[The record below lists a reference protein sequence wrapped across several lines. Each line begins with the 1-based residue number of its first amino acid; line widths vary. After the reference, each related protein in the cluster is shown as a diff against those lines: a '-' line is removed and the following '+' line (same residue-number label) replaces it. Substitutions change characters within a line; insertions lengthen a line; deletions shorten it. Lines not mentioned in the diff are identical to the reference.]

1 MSLKS
6 FLISKTFFKHVAFL
20 FLSVIAL
27 LFVVIK
33 GLDIYTDNGEFIL
46 IPKLENMDAD
56 SLLVHSDA
64 HYLQFV
70 VIDSIYSNDKIPGAV
85 VTQHPKVGARVKKGR
100 KVYLS
105 IVAKTPEIVNMP
117 NLKDLSIRRA
127 VDVIRYAH
135 LKIEKVEFVDDI
147 ALNAV
152 IEQLYNGDTIAPD
165 SLLPSGSYITLLVG
179 NGFNKAGASVPFL
192 LGKTARQAQEI
203 ILKSS
208 FNLGRIDT
216 LDENFDEQWRV
227 YEQRPFV
234 DFNEKNTFPF
244 GTRIS
249 IKMRSSLGFN
259 FDSLVNLYNLPDS
272 LRFDSLQMKDEM
284 IEF

>member
-6 FLISKTFFKHVAFL
+6 FLISKTFFKHLAFL
-20 FLSVIAL
+20 SITAIVM

-33 GLDIYTDNGEFIL
+33 GLDIYTDNGEFII
-46 IPKLENMDAD
+46 IPKFEGMDSD
-56 SLLVHSDA
+56 SLLVHSDKDE
-64 HYLQFV
+64 LQFV
-70 VIDSIYSNDKIPGAV
+70 VIDSLYSNDRYPGTV
-85 VTQHPKVGARVKKGR
+85 VMQHPKIGARVKKGR

-105 IVAKTPEIVNMP
+105 IVAKNAEMVSMP

-127 VDVIRYAH
+127 VDVINYAH
-135 LKIEKVEFVDDI
+135 LRVKKIVFANDI

-165 SLLPSGSYITLLVG
+165 TLLPSGSYITLIAG
-179 NGFNKAGASVPFL
+179 NGFSKSGVSVPFL
-192 LGKTARQAQEI
+192 LGKTAKQAEKL
-203 ILKSS
+203 ILKAS

-216 LDENFDEQWRV
+216 LEENFDEQWRV
-227 YEQRPFV
+227 YSQIPTADPHQEDTYPL
-234 DFNEKNTFPF
+234 

-249 IKMRSSLGFN
+249 IKLRSALGFN
-259 FDSLVNLYNLPDS
+259 FDSLVNRYHMPDS
-272 LRFDSLQMKDEM
+272 LKYDTLQMNNET

>member
-6 FLISKTFFKHVAFL
+6 FLISKTFFKHLAIL
-20 FLSVIAL
+20 FLCAIVL

-33 GLDIYTDNGEFIL
+33 GLDVYTDNGEVIL
-46 IPKLENMDAD
+46 IPKFESMDVD
-56 SLLVHSDA
+56 SLMVHSDA
-64 HYLQFV
+64 EYLQFV
-70 VIDSIYSNDKIPGAV
+70 VIDSMYSNDKLPGTVAI
-85 VTQHPKVGARVKKGR
+85 QHPKVGARVKKGR

-105 IVAKTPEIVNMP
+105 IIARTPEMVIMP

-135 LKIEKVEFVDDI
+135 LNIERIEFVNDI

-165 SLLPSGSYITLLVG
+165 TLLPSGSYITLLAG
-179 NGFNKAGASVPFL
+179 NGLEKARVSVPFL
-192 LGKTARQAQEI
+192 LGKTAKQAQNM
-203 ILKSS
+203 ILKAS
-208 FNLGRIDT
+208 FNVGRIDT
-216 LDENFDEQWRV
+216 LEENFDEQWRV
-227 YEQRPFV
+227 YQQWPVV
-234 DFNEKNTFPF
+234 DIYDKDTYPL

-249 IKMRSSLGFN
+249 FKMRSALGFN
-259 FDSLVNLYNLPDS
+259 FDSLVSLHQLADS
-272 LRFDSLQMKDEM
+272 LRFDTLQMKEEM

>member
-6 FLISKTFFKHVAFL
+6 FLVSKVFFKHLAIL
-20 FLSVIAL
+20 LLSGIVL

-33 GLDIYTDNGEFIL
+33 GLDIYTDNGEIIR
-46 IPKLENMDAD
+46 IPKFESMDAD
-56 SLLVHSDA
+56 SLLVHSDSD
-64 HYLQFV
+64 YLQFV
-70 VIDSIYSNDKIPGAV
+70 IIDSMYSDERFPGTV
-85 VTQHPKVGARVKKGR
+85 VMQHPKVGARVKKGR

-105 IVAKTPEIVNMP
+105 IVAKTPELVLMP

-127 VDVIRYAH
+127 VDVVNYAH
-135 LKIEKVEFVDDI
+135 LKLNRIEFVNDM

-165 SLLPSGSYITLLVG
+165 TLLPSGSLITLLVG
-179 NGFNKAGASVPFL
+179 NGFNKTGASVPFL
-192 LGKTARQAQEI
+192 LGKTAGQAQNL

-208 FNLGRIDT
+208 FNTGRIDT
-216 LDENFDEQWRV
+216 LNENFDEDWRV

-234 DFNEKNTFPF
+234 DFYEKDTYPL

-249 IKMRSSLGFN
+249 IKLRSALGFN
-259 FDSLVNLYNLPDS
+259 FDSLVSFYRISDS
-272 LRFDSLQMKDEM
+272 LRSDSLLINEEM